1 MSLPPN
7 LPPSLPPSGDD
18 VDLEDYVNRPEKIS
32 AADVA
37 AIAQV
42 GKEGGR
48 EEGREGG
55 RAGVSVLTT

>member
-1 MSLPPN
+1 
-7 LPPSLPPSGDD
+7 